1 MAFTAHTTVP
11 HMERGTINTSLLN
24 NHHTQQTL
32 NLTQCQ
38 ALVIICKVQPSLSTM
53 LTHTPL
59 NTNIIRSILY
69 TQYCNKAT
77 HTQTT
82 NTSVSLAA
90 WPCRYCRCH
99 TLSET
104 DSALP
109 AFIYIAGKCD
119 FSLPQFPRLFVCIR
133 YCRVFTVCI
142 RLQIYPL

>member
-1 MAFTAHTTVP
+1 MSGSGYYLQGAAISQYNVDTH
-11 HMERGTINTSLLN
+11 
-24 NHHTQQTL
+24 
-32 NLTQCQ
+32 
-38 ALVIICKVQPSLSTM
+38 
-53 LTHTPL
+53 THTPL
-59 NTNIIRSILY
+59 NTNIICSILY

-82 NTSVSLAA
+82 NNTSVSLAA

-133 YCRVFTVCI
+133 YSRVFTVCI
-142 RLQIYPL
+142 CLQIYPFIKVTESTLVTRETESV